1 MCDIRSLPF
10 GWKLSPAI
18 CQEVVARSVNQC
30 LTCIPLP
37 LPNADGSLVD
47 YDHYLDDLLF
57 VQEDREWLR
66 VCGGMLLALLRD
78 QGYIISH
85 KSQLEPVQRTT
96 WLGKEVNVLQL
107 SIGNSQQLKTRIFT
121 ALINVHGRVVRAK
134 TIVRILGLIGWLAA
148 HKTVHLPFLAG
159 VWTAISCQRSE
170 FVRVTGLFWRSLVS
184 AALVAMPNFVAPTV
198 LAGSWMFAKWI
209 DVDAADHVTDSGAVR
224 YTVGLYTPIYI

>member
-10 GWKLSPAI
+10 GWKLSPAM

-66 VCGGMLLALLRD
+66 VCGGMLPALLRD

-85 KSQLEPVQRTT
+85 KS
-96 WLGKEVNVLQL
+96 
-107 SIGNSQQLKTRIFT
+107 
-121 ALINVHGRVVRAK
+121 
-134 TIVRILGLIGWLAA
+134 
-148 HKTVHLPFLAG
+148 
-159 VWTAISCQRSE
+159 
-170 FVRVTGLFWRSLVS
+170 
-184 AALVAMPNFVAPTV
+184 
-198 LAGSWMFAKWI
+198 
-209 DVDAADHVTDSGAVR
+209 
-224 YTVGLYTPIYI
+224 